1 LAESFD
7 DLAESFDPLEVP
19 DDPPEGELDAGED
32 GEEEDESEAVLDFAS
47 AAAEDFSPDSLLRA
61 FFRASDG

>member
-1 LAESFD
+1 MAESFD

-19 DDPPEGELDAGED
+19 EDPPEGELDGGED
-32 GEEEDESEAVLDFAS
+32 GEEEDELEAVLAFAS
-47 AAAEDFSPDSLLRA
+47 DPAEDFSPDSLLRA